1 MLFQPTNKKFWSY
14 PTAFPRSTGIYAA
27 YPWQGN
33 YPYKNQTSS
42 CVVRTRSA
50 RSKQPPATGFT
61 WPWSAVTNT
70 TKQSAPPRNNPALT
84 GGLGSYLKSYW
95 RWEQQCFAWIAQAWQ
110 GQLNSTQRASWASLL
125 SWMNHHYSYSPTWK
139 QNTRPRYAFDLYMQW
154 NLCSRRVQQSITA
167 PVNFALPVPWPT
179 APATYD
185 PPNITSFAAAIF
197 TNLNNSYATLPRS
210 PSNTVYYST
219 FIGYPNV
226 WPRLYMQQQLI
237 ATDSGIFDPGQFLI
251 GADFVELA
259 FSSVKIGQFYAVGAR
274 AINYNDGSPSPL
286 QIALVTVT
294 S

>member
-1 MLFQPTNKKFWSY
+1 MLFNPTNNQFWSY
-14 PTAFPRSTGIYAA
+14 PTAFPRTSAIYAA

-33 YPYKNQTSS
+33 YPYPNQTSS

-50 RSKQPPATGFT
+50 RSKRTPATGFT
-61 WPWSAVTNT
+61 WPWSAVTCT
-70 TKQSAPPRNNPALT
+70 VKYSAQPRNNPALT
-84 GGLGSYLKSYW
+84 GGLASFLKSLW
-95 RWEQQCFAWIAQAWQ
+95 RWEQQAFGWIATAWDD
-110 GQLNSTQRASWASLL
+110 QLNATQRDSWAALL

-154 NLCSRRVQQSITA
+154 NLCSRRAVQSITA
-167 PVNFALPVPWPT
+167 PVNPALSVPWPT
-179 APATYD
+179 APGAYD
-185 PPNITSFAAAIF
+185 PPNVTAFAAAIF
-197 TNLNNSYATLPRS
+197 TNLNSSYATLTRS

-237 ATDSGIFDPGQFLI
+237 ATDFGTLDPGQFLL

-259 FSSVKIGQFYAVGAR
+259 FNKVKIGQFFNVAAR
-274 AINYNDGSPSPL
+274 AINFNDGSPSPL
-286 QIALVTVT
+286 QTALVTVT